1 MADPLFLLQ
10 IVDAKTGA
18 VVQLPG
24 GGRMERDLIEA
35 CTAAVVTRGV
45 GIFRTE
51 AHVRAA
57 IVAGITEAITDLKRE
72 TVRVV

>member
-1 MADPLFLLQ
+1 
-10 IVDAKTGA
+10 
-18 VVQLPG
+18 
-24 GGRMERDLIEA
+24 MERDLIEA